1 MSVFANQPT
10 VHSGG
15 NNRGMVG
22 LVVGCAVSV
31 AVVFLSLLSAHVEG
45 FNRRTHLFGLIESQ
59 SLFGQKFCI
68 CHDYKTNNG
77 VVEKTEIYRK
87 ILEKI

>member
-22 LVVGCAVSV
+22 LVVGCAVAV
-31 AVVFLSLLSAHVEG
+31 AVVFLVLSLLSA
-45 FNRRTHLFGLIESQ
+45 RTHLFGPIESQ
-59 SLFGQKFCI
+59 SLFWA
-68 CHDYKTNNG
+68 
-77 VVEKTEIYRK
+77 K
-87 ILEKI
+87 ILYLS